1 MWLLYTYS
9 RNTKSI
15 QLIRRRGGGGGGQR
29 WKLQFVEFMFSP
41 VTPTAPRPGSS
52 PYYTD
57 EETALSDISGMA
69 ETLFRMGML
78 TTKEP
83 QQVLETFGWKNGG
96 HYCGFPL
103 CR

>member
-1 MWLLYTYS
+1 MASVRLFSEYQVYPVDPEA
-9 RNTKSI
+9 
-15 QLIRRRGGGGGGQR
+15 GGWGGGQR

-41 VTPTAPRPGSS
+41 VTPTAPLPGSS
-52 PYYTD
+52 PHYTD

-83 QQVLETFGWKNGG
+83 
-96 HYCGFPL
+96 
-103 CR
+103 